1 MIESIMFA
9 ALGFLLAS
17 LLALILL
24 PLVHAR
30 AVRLTKRRVIAGI
43 PLSLSEIQ
51 ADKDQLRAEYAMAT
65 RRLEL
70 SVEQLKIKSAAQLAE
85 VGKKTEAI
93 SRLKTEMAALQEQLQ
108 SAKAGTAGG
117 ATEAAKP
124 DEPAMLADSQRV
136 EIVAL
141 KTQISTLQD
150 RVHELERELRRGERA
165 AAQLRTELEAARQAA
180 KPQNAKP
187 DETGQQELATLR
199 EQVAALKRDA
209 ANAEAERAENA
220 LLRERISSVSADV
233 ARLTAA
239 VEGPNSPIPAM
250 LAAEAQQKAAQNGGG
265 TTAAPERLTLADR
278 IRTLQKHAAPAAP
291 VA

>member
-17 LLALILL
+17 LLALIVL

-30 AVRLTKRRVIAGI
+30 AVRLTRRRVIAGI
-43 PLSLSEIQ
+43 PVSLAEIQ

-70 SVEQLKIKSAAQLAE
+70 SVEQLKAKSAAQLAE
-85 VGKKTEAI
+85 LGRKTETI
-93 SRLKTEMAALQEQLQ
+93 SRLKTEMAALQAELQ
-108 SAKAGTAGG
+108 GAKAPKAAG
-117 ATEAAKP
+117 ATDADKSG
-124 DEPAMLADSQRV
+124 DPAMLADSQRV

-165 AAQLRTELEAARQAA
+165 ASQLRAELDAARAA
-180 KPQNAKP
+180 KPAQSASA
-187 DETGQQELATLR
+187 DQAGLQELASLR

-209 ANAEAERAENA
+209 ARAEAERAENA
-220 LLRERISSVSADV
+220 VLRERIGSVSAEV
-233 ARLTAA
+233 ARLTAV
-239 VEGPNSPIPAM
+239 VEGPDSPIPAM
-250 LAAEAQQKAAQNGGG
+250 LAEDAQQKAAQNDGGAA
-265 TTAAPERLTLADR
+265 AAPARVTLADR
-278 IRTLQKHAAPAAP
+278 IRTLQKHAAQAAP